1 MITLRNILEV
11 KKSSKSV
18 KQVKKYQKKFGD
30 SVRKAMVVTL
40 DEEGVADGVSVVP
53 AWKFLLGGVVRKCL
67 IQMRLCLISIEGL
80 VGASRFS

>member
-40 DEEGVADGVSVVP
+40 DEEGVVDSVSVVP
-53 AWKFLLGGVVRKCL
+53 AGKFLLGRVL
-67 IQMRLCLISIEGL
+67 
-80 VGASRFS
+80 